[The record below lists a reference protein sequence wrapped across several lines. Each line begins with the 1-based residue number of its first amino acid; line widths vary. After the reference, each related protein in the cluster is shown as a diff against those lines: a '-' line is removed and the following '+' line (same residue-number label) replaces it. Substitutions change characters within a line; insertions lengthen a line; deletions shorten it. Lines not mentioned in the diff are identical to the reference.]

1 MESLG
6 AGGGRMSLGE
16 IFGGRNEIVALTSV
30 LICVFFL
37 KKKKKKKKQKKQK
50 RKT

>member
-37 KKKKKKKKQKKQK
+37 KKKKKKKAEEAE
-50 RKT
+50 T